1 MIGNQNLAYDLE
13 VAPKREYVPNER
25 DFKVIKSRENKKHN
39 QKAKVKNN
47 KLSLVL
53 TVTALFSMLIVVS
66 LRYNVISEKN
76 LELQR
81 LQIEE
86 TNVNSALAVTEV
98 EVEKTIDKDT
108 VESYAK
114 QQLGMQKPE
123 KSQMI
128 YINSEYET
136 KVENVENNNIIQ
148 NVIDKL
154 KEIFK

>member
-1 MIGNQNLAYDLE
+1 MIGNQSLAYDLE
-13 VAPKREYVPNER
+13 VAPKKEYVPNKK
-25 DFKVIKSRENKKHN
+25 DFKVIKSNVNKKV
-39 QKAKVKNN
+39 KAKKS

-53 TVTALFSMLIVVS
+53 TVTALFSMLIIVS

-81 LQIEE
+81 LQMEE
-86 TNVNSALAVTEV
+86 TDVNSVLAMTEI

-123 KSQMI
+123 KSQMV

-136 KVENVENNNIIQ
+136 KVESVENNNIIQ
-148 NVIDKL
+148 KGIDKL
-154 KEIFK
+154 KEIFR

>member
-13 VAPKREYVPNER
+13 VAPKREYVPDER
-25 DFKVIKSRENKKHN
+25 DFKVIKSRENKNYNKI
-39 QKAKVKNN
+39 KKTKNN

>member
-1 MIGNQNLAYDLE
+1 MIGNQSLAYDLE
-13 VAPKREYVPNER
+13 VAPKKEYVPNKK
-25 DFKVIKSRENKKHN
+25 DFKVIKSNVNKKV
-39 QKAKVKNN
+39 KAKKS

-53 TVTALFSMLIVVS
+53 TVTALFSMLIIVS

-81 LQIEE
+81 LQMEE
-86 TNVNSALAVTEV
+86 TDVNSVLAMTEI

-123 KSQMI
+123 KSQI
-128 YINSEYET
+128 VYINSEYET
-136 KVENVENNNIIQ
+136 KVESVENNNIIQ
-148 NVIDKL
+148 KGIDKL
-154 KEIFK
+154 KEIFR

>member
-1 MIGNQNLAYDLE
+1 MIGNQSLAYDLE
-13 VAPKREYVPNER
+13 VAPKREYAPNKN
-25 DFKVIKSRENKKHN
+25 DFKVIKSKNKVES
-39 QKAKVKNN
+39 KAKPKS
-47 KLSLVL
+47 KLSLIL
-53 TVTALFSMLIVVS
+53 TVAALFSMIIVIS
-66 LRYNVISEKN
+66 FRYNIISEKN
-76 LELQR
+76 LELQK
-81 LQIEE
+81 LKMTE
-86 TNVNSALAVTEV
+86 TDVNSMLSVAEV

-136 KVENVENNNIIQ
+136 KVESVENKNIVQ
-148 NVIDKL
+148 KGIDKL

>member
-1 MIGNQNLAYDLE
+1 MIGNETLAYDLE
-13 VAPKREYVPNER
+13 VAPKRTYAPNKN
-25 DFKVIKSRENKKHN
+25 DFKVIKSKNK
-39 QKAKVKNN
+39 ASVKVKPKS

-53 TVTALFSMLIVVS
+53 TVAALFSMIIIIS
-66 LRYNVISEKN
+66 FRYNIISEKN
-76 LELQR
+76 LELQK
-81 LQIEE
+81 LKMNE
-86 TNVNSALAVTEV
+86 NDVNSMLSVAEV
-98 EVEKTIDKDT
+98 EVEKAIDKDT

-136 KVENVENNNIIQ
+136 KVESVENKNIVQ
-148 NVIDKL
+148 KGIDKL

>member
-13 VAPKREYVPNER
+13 VAPKKEYVPNKK
-25 DFKVIKSRENKKHN
+25 DFKVIKSNVNKKV
-39 QKAKVKNN
+39 KAKKS

-53 TVTALFSMLIVVS
+53 TVTALFSMLIIVS

-81 LQIEE
+81 LQMEE
-86 TNVNSALAVTEV
+86 TDVNSVLAMTEI

-136 KVENVENNNIIQ
+136 KVESVENNNIIQ
-148 NVIDKL
+148 KGIDKL
-154 KEIFK
+154 KEIFR

>member
-1 MIGNQNLAYDLE
+1 MIGNQSLAYDLE
-13 VAPKREYVPNER
+13 VAPKKEYVPNKK
-25 DFKVIKSRENKKHN
+25 DFKVIKSNVNKKV
-39 QKAKVKNN
+39 KAKKS

-53 TVTALFSMLIVVS
+53 TVTALFSMLIIVS

-76 LELQR
+76 LELQK
-81 LQIEE
+81 LQMEE
-86 TNVNSALAVTEV
+86 TDVNSVLAMTEI

-123 KSQMI
+123 KSQMV

-136 KVENVENNNIIQ
+136 KVESVENNNIIQ
-148 NVIDKL
+148 KGIDKL
-154 KEIFK
+154 KEIFR